1 VTIGPPATLRELV
14 SRYSSAQLRTLDVA
28 LGLFAQKGVGGTSLQ
43 MIADALGVTKAAV
56 YHQFQTKDA
65 IVVGVVQVQLEP
77 VEAIVEQAEASGS
90 GEATRE
96 TLLGALLDVVV
107 TNRRSLSTL
116 QSDPVLFRQLN
127 DYEPSLQ
134 LWTRLFRILVGA
146 DLDDRAL
153 VRISA
158 LSASLGVVAY
168 PLVVDIDGELVRDE
182 LYRLMHPLVFG
193 SRVSPQASALPA
205 K

>member
-1 VTIGPPATLRELV
+1 MTIVPPATLRELV
-14 SRYSSAQLRTLDVA
+14 SRYTSAQLRTLDVA
-28 LGLFAQKGVGGTSLQ
+28 RRLFAQHGVGGTSLQ

-96 TLLGALLDVVV
+96 ALLGALLDVVV

-127 DYEPSLQ
+127 DYPPSLQ

-168 PLVVDIDGELVRDE
+168 PLVVDLDGELVRDE
-182 LYRLMHPLVFG
+182 LYRLIHPLVFG